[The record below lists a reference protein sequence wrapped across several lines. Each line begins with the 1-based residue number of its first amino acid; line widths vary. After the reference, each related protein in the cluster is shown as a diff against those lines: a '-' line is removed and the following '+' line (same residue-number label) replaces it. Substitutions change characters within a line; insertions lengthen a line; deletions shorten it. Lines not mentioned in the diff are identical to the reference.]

1 VSFLLILYIKS
12 TAENNQSGGFNQ
24 EYYDESYKRGDKKAK
39 VRLAL
44 AGAAQPVQQRRR
56 FSPFPSAYLGLI
68 LTRPDS
74 NTPHRPCSSQ

>member
-12 TAENNQSGGFNQ
+12 TAEQNQSGGFNQ

-44 AGAAQPVQQRRR
+44 CGCSTASSTQEAL
-56 FSPFPSAYLGLI
+56 FTFPKRISW
-68 LTRPDS
+68 
-74 NTPHRPCSSQ
+74 PHPHAP